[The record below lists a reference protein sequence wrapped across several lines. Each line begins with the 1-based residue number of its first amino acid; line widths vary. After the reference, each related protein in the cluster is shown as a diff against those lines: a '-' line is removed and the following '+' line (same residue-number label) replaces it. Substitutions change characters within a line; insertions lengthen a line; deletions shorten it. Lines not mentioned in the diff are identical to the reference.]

1 MPGTTVQ
8 YRSIS
13 FLFNPFQVI
22 LSRIVRWVEARAPKT
37 VLEQIRRPGHNV
49 DLMLQK
55 KNTWLFMAISERSK
69 VRAAQAHFQKVE
81 HMDGTKKTIWS
92 WPVSP
97 RPHPHCSPP
106 LFSSFASSHMCA
118 SLELSDVV
126 TCCYVH
132 NTVFH
137 YNSSQRHFAIFFSI
151 AKNKH
156 TIPVNT
162 CSAWARN
169 CSFAAAQANRVVM
182 IAPSI
187 CCHLQQ
193 SRKVFMPPT
202 L

>member
-1 MPGTTVQ
+1 MQTMPGTTVQ

-81 HMDGTKKTIWS
+81 HMDGTKKTDLELTCFS
-92 WPVSP
+92 SSP
-97 RPHPHCSPP
+97 SSLFSP

-162 CSAWARN
+162 CSA
-169 CSFAAAQANRVVM
+169 
-182 IAPSI
+182 
-187 CCHLQQ
+187 
-193 SRKVFMPPT
+193 
-202 L
+202 

>member
-97 RPHPHCSPP
+97 RPHPHCSPHCSRHLHP
-106 LFSSFASSHMCA
+106 PICVQVWNFQMLLHAVTFTIRYFTTTVRSGTLRSFFR
-118 SLELSDVV
+118 LPR
-126 TCCYVH
+126 T
-132 NTVFH
+132 N
-137 YNSSQRHFAIFFSI
+137 
-151 AKNKH
+151 
-156 TIPVNT
+156 IP
-162 CSAWARN
+162 
-169 CSFAAAQANRVVM
+169 F
-182 IAPSI
+182 
-187 CCHLQQ
+187 L
-193 SRKVFMPPT
+193 
-202 L
+202 